1 MSFWKS
7 WFGRA
12 EDSAMSPETKRLT
25 REQMDLLWMDRSGL
39 AIMKASLGNP
49 NVAVVGSD
57 DTGGVR
63 DQKKDITVQ
72 DIEWAEKVM
81 DIAEQAAAAS
91 QRDDYAKAIQFYKQ
105 ALQQAP
111 ECDLYLMSIGCCFA
125 NMGKPREGL
134 SYLERAA
141 KVNPNNARIQSNLV
155 GMRQMLRG

>member
-1 MSFWKS
+1 MRLFDWL
-7 WFGRA
+7 FGR
-12 EDSAMSPETKRLT
+12 DRSLMSPETKRLT
-25 REQMDLLWMDRSGL
+25 RQQMDLLWMDRSGL
-39 AIMKASLGNP
+39 AIVKASLGNP
-49 NVAVVGSD
+49 NIAVVGSD
-57 DTGGVR
+57 YTGGIC

-81 DIAEQAAAAS
+81 AIAEQAAAAS

-125 NMGKPREGL
+125 NMRKPREGL

-141 KVNPNNARIQSNLV
+141 KINPNNARIQSNLA
-155 GMRQMLRG
+155 GIRQMLRG

>member
-1 MSFWKS
+1 MRLFDWL
-7 WFGRA
+7 FGR
-12 EDSAMSPETKRLT
+12 DRSSTSPETKRLT
-25 REQMDLLWMDRSGL
+25 RQQMDLLWMDRPGL
-39 AIMKASLGNP
+39 AIMKASLANP

-57 DTGGVR
+57 DTGGLR

-81 DIAEQAAAAS
+81 TIAEQAAAAS

-105 ALQQAP
+105 ALEQAP
-111 ECDLYLMSIGCCFA
+111 ECDLYLMSIGACYA

-134 SYLERAA
+134 PYLERAA
-141 KVNPNNARIQSNLV
+141 KINPNNARIQRNLA